1 MEKLDRK
8 LIAEIVFKDKVK
20 LKILEEYL
28 HPLVTE
34 EIAKIINNSETDI
47 FIEVSAPKNIH
58 KNYPSLSNNC

>member
-8 LIAEIVFKDKVK
+8 LIAEIVFTDKVK

-34 EIAKIINNSETDI
+34 EMAKIISNSETDI
-47 FIEVSAPKNIH
+47 V
-58 KNYPSLSNNC
+58 Y

>member
-34 EIAKIINNSETDI
+34 EIAKIINQFRN
-47 FIEVSAPKNIH
+47 
-58 KNYPSLSNNC
+58 